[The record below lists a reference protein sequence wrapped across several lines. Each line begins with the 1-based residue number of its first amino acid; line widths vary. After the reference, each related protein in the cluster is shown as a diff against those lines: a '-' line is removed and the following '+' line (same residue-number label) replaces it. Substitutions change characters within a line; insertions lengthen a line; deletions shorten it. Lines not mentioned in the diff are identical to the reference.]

1 MIIKNTN
8 NMYSINEFGEIYS
21 FKTRKVLKPA
31 KNSRGY
37 YTVQL
42 YVDKK
47 VTIQR
52 DHRLLA
58 EHFIPNT
65 NNLPQVDQINEDK
78 SNNVVSNLRWGTN
91 KENSCWFAENNP
103 TVVASGTKGKPITV
117 DGLLYPSAYKAAQYT
132 QQLNPE
138 RNVNTI
144 SKELRRF
151 LSGERKAFT
160 MYGKHTVGS

>member
-8 NMYSINEFGEIYS
+8 NMYSINEFGEVYS
-21 FKTRKVLKPA
+21 FKTRKVLKHN

-47 VTIQR
+47 VSIHR
-52 DHRLLA
+52 VHRLLA
-58 EHFIPNT
+58 EHFIPNPH
-65 NNLPQVDQINEDK
+65 NLPQVDHKDEDK
-78 SNNVVSNLRWGTN
+78 SNNIVSNLRWCTN
-91 KENSCWFAENNP
+91 KENSCWFVENNP
-103 TVVASGTKGKPITV
+103 TIVASGSKGKPIIV
-117 DGLLYPSAYKAAQYT
+117 DGLIYPSAYKAAQYI

-151 LSGERKAFT
+151 LSGEHKAFT
-160 MYGKHTVGS
+160 MYGKHTIGS